1 MSHLSAILL
10 TASAVYASI
19 ATAHKSHTENNPLG
33 NRWYH
38 VGDGIIYPAIGALSK
53 PLLGWVLLTQP
64 HDPINP
70 TVCSSTAKSVMQVD
84 VCDAPPG
91 VIALSFDDGPL
102 PASNQLYQF
111 LASHSEYEYV
121 LPSTP
126 GHHSRNYQNPQLQ
139 TETELPQST
148 HTEQMLV
155 LSLKECATIRS
166 TSHLVFEDPP
176 PKNLAQNSWV
186 MRTFQKDP

>member
-10 TASAVYASI
+10 TASAVYASV
-19 ATAHKSHTENNPLG
+19 ATAHKSHTKNNPLG

-38 VGDGIIYPAIGALSK
+38 VGDGIIYPAIGTLEW
-53 PLLGWVLLTQP
+53 LGWVLFTQP
-64 HDPINP
+64 HDPISP
-70 TVCSSTAKSVMQVD
+70 TVCSSTAKSVLQVD

-126 GHHSRNYQNPQLQ
+126 GHHSRNYQNPRLQ
-139 TETELPQST
+139 TETELLQST

-155 LSLKECATIRS
+155 LSLKVQCEPRS
-166 TSHLVFEDPP
+166 DNDHL
-176 PKNLAQNSWV
+176 
-186 MRTFQKDP
+186 